1 MPKTFVRPGV
11 GVIVNGE
18 RTEVGVSAV
27 AVSVEYAAVS
37 VGVKTAVSE
46 YEETPIGIHG
56 QAARYGEERVVATLS
71 HPAISIPLLLKATDP
86 GTEVVAVIGST
97 NPYVGVAVL
106 SAREFDGKILATLI
120 VTGVVVPSESVDNL
134 YGVQLDFVSYRSGSD
149 GSQSYVRLV
158 EPDADGVQVQ
168 VVVHGDAITDLLV
181 HPVIVCP
188 ATLKEIVPGI

>member
-1 MPKTFVRPGV
+1 VPKTFVRPGV
-11 GVIVNGE
+11 GVIVNGD

-27 AVSVEYAAVS
+27 AVAVEYAAAS

-46 YEETPIGIHG
+46 YAATPIGIHG
-56 QAARYGEERVVATLS
+56 QAAVYGEARVVATLS
-71 HPAISIPLLLKATDP
+71 HPAISVPLLLNATIP
-86 GTEVVAVIGST
+86 GAEVVAVIVST
-97 NPYVGVAVL
+97 DPYVGVAVL
-106 SAREFDGKILATLI
+106 SARVFVVVILATVI
-120 VTGVVVPSESVDNL
+120 VTGVVVPSESVVNL

-149 GSQSYVRLV
+149 GLQSYVRLV

-188 ATLKEIVPGI
+188 AALKEIVPGI